1 MKKAGLVASIVVL
14 CMVVAGYFYFVSA
27 APEKSTTKPAAKES
41 SAAVKGSA
49 PAAAKEEAPAAKPA
63 GNAENAATVNGVAIT
78 KADYEAEV
86 TRFDRQVAM
95 TGRNPDDKETSAMKK
110 KILDNLIGREL
121 LKQQAAKEGI
131 KADDAETTAQM
142 EVLKKKFG
150 SEQDYQ
156 DALKKMNITEQT
168 IKEQFS
174 SELVMRKLIDKE
186 VADKITLGPND
197 AKDFYDKNPEIF
209 KTPEMIR
216 ASHILV
222 KVDEKATPEEKA
234 KALEKIKDIQ
244 KKVQGGADF
253 AELAKEVSDCPS
265 KEKGGDLGFFQK
277 GQMVPA
283 FETAALALKQGQVS
297 DVVETEFGYHLIK
310 LTDKKDAGT
319 MAFEEMKPRI
329 EQHIKSEK
337 VSEQLT
343 QYMDGLR
350 SKAKVEVFIQ

>member
-27 APEKSTTKPAAKES
+27 APEKSTKKPAAQES
-41 SAAVKGSA
+41 STSVKGSVPA
-49 PAAAKEEAPAAKPA
+49 PAKEEAAAKPA
-63 GNAENAATVNGVAIT
+63 GNGENAATVNGVAIS
-78 KADYEAEV
+78 KADYDAEV
-86 TRFDRQVAM
+86 SRFDRQIAM
-95 TGRNPDDKETSAMKK
+95 TGRNPDEKETVAMKK
-110 KILDNLIGREL
+110 KILDNMIGREL

-131 KADDAETTAQM
+131 KADDAETNAQIEM
-142 EVLKKKFG
+142 LKKKFG

-156 DALKKMNITEQT
+156 DALKKMNVTEQT

-297 DVVETEFGYHLIK
+297 DIVETEFGYHLIK

-319 MAFEEMKPRI
+319 MAFDEMKPRI